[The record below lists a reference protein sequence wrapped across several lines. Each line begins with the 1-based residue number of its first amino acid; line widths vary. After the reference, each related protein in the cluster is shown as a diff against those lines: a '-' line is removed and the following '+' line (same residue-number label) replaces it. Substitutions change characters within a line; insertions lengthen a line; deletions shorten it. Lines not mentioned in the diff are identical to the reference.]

1 MPELLRS
8 WFDFDKIEY
17 EQDMAALKLLEE
29 KERKSK
35 VEDIT
40 LPPLLLVANK
50 CEEGF
55 DVNPIYDSITDIWKY
70 IDA

>member
-1 MPELLRS
+1 
-8 WFDFDKIEY
+8 
-17 EQDMAALKLLEE
+17 MAALKLLEE